1 MSDRA
6 TRLLSLVAL
15 GLAAAALVVALLA
28 MRRADDRAQEIERLR
43 GALERLAPAQPGSGS
58 GPPLALD
65 PGED

>member
-15 GLAAAALVVALLA
+15 ALASVALVVALLA
-28 MRRADDRAQEIERLR
+28 MRRAEDRAQEIERLR
-43 GALERLAPAQPGSGS
+43 GALERLSPAAPGTGS

-65 PGED
+65 PGDD